1 MDKIINKKI
10 TVNAFVTFS
19 NIEPNL
25 NPSFHQAKTR
35 IMAIESIA
43 NRCNFSTESV
53 VKGLPTLKNVPIVTQ
68 YNSETGNFKGHEFDN
83 DGSAMTYGIGVIPES
98 AEQWIEE
105 VEENGVTKQY
115 LCSDVLLWKRQKKE
129 FEFIQNHKNLSVSME
144 VMITD
149 ATFEN
154 DVYNIDSFYFT
165 AVTVLGIGVTPAFNS
180 ANITF
185 SQQNSDVAQMMFELN
200 NFESEEDTMPK
211 ASMEFEEVSAE
222 PQQAEEPQQT
232 QESEVKQEEVKEPEQ
247 PKEPEVDYK
256 KLLEEE
262 QVESGRT
269 IRELTQER
277 DVLTQ
282 QLEEL
287 KKTQKQE
294 MSDIMKELE
303 DLRSYKSNIEKEQR
317 KVAIDGVLDNFKDL
331 QETDEFKELMKNID
345 ELTPQQLE
353 DKCYAIVG
361 KQARSKRIKQPV
373 IAPKVNITSSQK
385 QQPSTKDDRYGGLLF
400 K

>member
-1 MDKIINKKI
+1 MDKITDKKI

-19 NIEPNL
+19 DIEPNL

-35 IMAIESIA
+35 IMAIESVA
-43 NRCNFSTESV
+43 NRCNFSVESV
-53 VKGLPTLKNVPIVTQ
+53 EKGLPTLKNVPIVTQ
-68 YNSETGNFKGHEFDN
+68 YNTETGNFKGHEFDV

-105 VEENGVTKQY
+105 VEENGVTKHY

-129 FEFIQNHKNLSVSME
+129 FEFIQNHKDLSVSME

-149 ATFEN
+149 ATFDD
-154 DVYNIDSFYFT
+154 DVYNINSFYFT

-185 SQQNSDVAQMMFELN
+185 SQMNNVEQMMFELN
-200 NFESEEDTMPK
+200 NFESEENTMPK
-211 ASMEFEEVSAE
+211 ASKQFEDEQAVE
-222 PQQAEEPQQT
+222 PQEAAEPQQT
-232 QESEVKQEEVKEPEQ
+232 QAEVEQ
-247 PKEPEVDYK
+247 PKEEPKEPEIDYK

-282 QLEEL
+282 QLSDL
-287 KKTQKQE
+287 KKSQSKE
-294 MSDIMKELE
+294 MEEIMKELE

-317 KVAIDGVLDNFKDL
+317 RVAIEGVLDNFKDL
-331 QETDEFKELMKNID
+331 QETDEFKELVKGID

-361 KQARSKRIKQPV
+361 KQARAKRAKQPV
-373 IAPKVNITSSQK
+373 PAPKISITSSTK
-385 QQPSTKDDRYGGLLF
+385 EKPSTKDDRYGGLLF

>member
-1 MDKIINKKI
+1 MDKITDKKI

-19 NIEPNL
+19 DIEPNL

-35 IMAIESIA
+35 IMAIESVA
-43 NRCNFSTESV
+43 NRCNFSVAAVE
-53 VKGLPTLKNVPIVTQ
+53 KGLPTLKNVPIVTQ
-68 YNSETGNFKGHEFDN
+68 YNTETGNFKGHEFDK

-105 VEENGVTKQY
+105 VEENGVTKHY

-129 FEFIQNHKNLSVSME
+129 FEFIQNHKDLSVSME

-154 DVYNIDSFYFT
+154 DIYNIDSFYFT
-165 AVTVLGIGVTPAFNS
+165 AVTVLGIGVAPAFSS

-185 SQQNSDVAQMMFELN
+185 SEQSDVAQMMFELN
-200 NFESEEDTMPK
+200 NFESEENTMPK
-211 ASMEFEEVSAE
+211 ASKQFEEEQPAVEPQEPAE
-222 PQQAEEPQQT
+222 PQPT
-232 QESEVKQEEVKEPEQ
+232 QESGAKEPEQ
-247 PKEPEVDYK
+247 EQTKEPEIDYK

-269 IRELTQER
+269 IRALTEER

-282 QLEEL
+282 QLSDL
-287 KKTQKQE
+287 KKSQSKE
-294 MSDIMKELE
+294 MEEIMKELE

-317 KVAIDGVLDNFKDL
+317 KVAIEGVLDNFKDL
-331 QETDEFKELMKNID
+331 QEVDEFKELMKGID

-361 KQARSKRIKQPV
+361 KQARAKRAKQPV
-373 IAPKVNITSSQK
+373 VAPKVNITSSTK
-385 QQPSTKDDRYGGLLF
+385 EKPSTKDDRYGGLLF

>member
-1 MDKIINKKI
+1 MDKITDKKI

-19 NIEPNL
+19 DIEPNL

-35 IMAIESIA
+35 IMAIESVA
-43 NRCNFSTESV
+43 NRCNFSVEAV
-53 VKGLPTLKNVPIVTQ
+53 EKGLPTLKNVPIVTQ
-68 YNSETGNFKGHEFDN
+68 YNNETGNFKGHEFDK

-105 VEENGVTKQY
+105 VEENGETKHY

-129 FEFIQNHKNLSVSME
+129 FEFIQNHKDLSVSME

-149 ATFEN
+149 ATFDD
-154 DVYNIDSFYFT
+154 DVYNINSFYFT

-185 SQQNSDVAQMMFELN
+185 SQMSNVEQMMFELN
-200 NFESEEDTMPK
+200 NFESEENTMPK
-211 ASMEFEEVSAE
+211 ASKQFEDEQSVE
-222 PQQAEEPQQT
+222 PQETEPQQT
-232 QESEVKQEEVKEPEQ
+232 QAEVEQPKEQ
-247 PKEPEVDYK
+247 PKEPEIDYK

-269 IRELTQER
+269 IRALTEER

-282 QLEEL
+282 QLSDL
-287 KKTQKQE
+287 KKSQSKE
-294 MSDIMKELE
+294 MEEIMKELE

-317 KVAIDGVLDNFKDL
+317 KVAIEGVLDNFKDL
-331 QETDEFKELMKNID
+331 QEVDEFKELMKGID

-361 KQARSKRIKQPV
+361 KQARAKRAKQPQV
-373 IAPKVNITSSQK
+373 APKVNITSSTK
-385 QQPSTKDDRYGGLLF
+385 EKPSAKDDRYGGLLF

>member
-1 MDKIINKKI
+1 MDKITDKKI

-19 NIEPNL
+19 DIEPNL

-35 IMAIESIA
+35 IMAIESVA
-43 NRCNFSTESV
+43 NKCNFSVESV
-53 VKGLPTLKNVPIVTQ
+53 EKGLPTLKNVPIVTQ
-68 YNSETGNFKGHEFDN
+68 YNTETGNFKGHEFDV

-105 VEENGVTKQY
+105 VEENGETKHY

-129 FEFIQNHKNLSVSME
+129 FEFIQNHKDLSVSME

-149 ATFEN
+149 ATFDD
-154 DVYNIDSFYFT
+154 DVYNINSFYFT

-185 SQQNSDVAQMMFELN
+185 SQMNNVEQMMFELN
-200 NFESEEDTMPK
+200 NFESEENTMPK
-211 ASMEFEEVSAE
+211 ASKQFEEEQSVE
-222 PQQAEEPQQT
+222 PQETEPQPT
-232 QESEVKQEEVKEPEQ
+232 QESGVKEPEQEQ

-287 KKTQKQE
+287 KKSQSKE
-294 MSDIMKELE
+294 MEEIMKELE
-303 DLRSYKSNIEKEQR
+303 DLRSYKTNIEKEQR
-317 KVAIDGVLDNFKDL
+317 KVAIDGVLDNFRDL
-331 QETDEFKELMKNID
+331 QDTDEFKELIKGID
-345 ELTPQQLE
+345 DLTPQQLE

-361 KQARSKRIKQPV
+361 KQARAKRQKQPQV
-373 IAPKVNITSSQK
+373 APKVNITASTK
-385 QQPSTKDDRYGGLLF
+385 EKPSTKDDRYGGLLY

>member
-1 MDKIINKKI
+1 MDKITDKKI

-19 NIEPNL
+19 DIEPNL

-35 IMAIESIA
+35 IMAIESVA
-43 NRCNFSTESV
+43 NRCNFSVESV
-53 VKGLPTLKNVPIVTQ
+53 EKGLPTLKNVPIVTQ
-68 YNSETGNFKGHEFDN
+68 YNTETGNFKGHEFDV

-105 VEENGVTKQY
+105 VEENGVTKHY

-129 FEFIQNHKNLSVSME
+129 FEFIQNHKDLSVSME

-149 ATFEN
+149 ATFDD
-154 DVYNIDSFYFT
+154 DVYNINSFYFT

-185 SQQNSDVAQMMFELN
+185 SQMNNVEQMMFELN
-200 NFESEEDTMPK
+200 NFESEETAMSVDK
-211 ASMEFEEVSAE
+211 QFEEEQAVE
-222 PQQAEEPQQT
+222 PQEAAEPQQT
-232 QESEVKQEEVKEPEQ
+232 QAEVEQ
-247 PKEPEVDYK
+247 PKEEPKEPEIDYK

-269 IRELTQER
+269 IRALTEER

-282 QLEEL
+282 QLSDL
-287 KKTQKQE
+287 KKSQSKE
-294 MSDIMKELE
+294 MEEIMKELE

-317 KVAIDGVLDNFKDL
+317 RVAIEGVLDNFKDL
-331 QETDEFKELMKNID
+331 QETDEFKELVKGID

-361 KQARSKRIKQPV
+361 KQARAKRVKQPV
-373 IAPKVNITSSQK
+373 PAPKVNITSSTK
-385 QQPSTKDDRYGGLLF
+385 EKPSTKDDRYGGLLF

>member
-1 MDKIINKKI
+1 MDKITDKKI

-19 NIEPNL
+19 DIEPNL

-35 IMAIESIA
+35 IMAIESVA
-43 NRCNFSTESV
+43 NRCNFSVESV
-53 VKGLPTLKNVPIVTQ
+53 EKGLPTLKNVPIVTQ
-68 YNSETGNFKGHEFDN
+68 YNTETGNFKGHEFDV

-105 VEENGVTKQY
+105 VEENGETKHY

-129 FEFIQNHKNLSVSME
+129 FEFIQNHKDLSVSME

-149 ATFEN
+149 ATFDD
-154 DVYNIDSFYFT
+154 DVYNINSFYFT

-185 SQQNSDVAQMMFELN
+185 SQMNNVEQMMFELN
-200 NFESEEDTMPK
+200 NFESEENTMPK
-211 ASMEFEEVSAE
+211 ASKQFEDEQAVE
-222 PQQAEEPQQT
+222 PQEAAEPQQT
-232 QESEVKQEEVKEPEQ
+232 QAEVEQ
-247 PKEPEVDYK
+247 PKEEPKEPEIDYK

-287 KKTQKQE
+287 KKSQSKE
-294 MSDIMKELE
+294 MEEIMKELE
-303 DLRSYKSNIEKEQR
+303 DLRSYKTNIEKEQR
-317 KVAIDGVLDNFKDL
+317 KVAIDGVLDNFRDL
-331 QETDEFKELMKNID
+331 QDTDEFKELIKGID
-345 ELTPQQLE
+345 DLTPQQLE

-361 KQARSKRIKQPV
+361 KQARAKRQKQPQV
-373 IAPKVNITSSQK
+373 APKVNITASTK
-385 QQPSTKDDRYGGLLF
+385 EKPSTKDDRYGGLLY

>member
-1 MDKIINKKI
+1 MDKITDKKI

-19 NIEPNL
+19 DIEPNL

-35 IMAIESIA
+35 IMAIESVA
-43 NRCNFSTESV
+43 NRCNFSVAAVE
-53 VKGLPTLKNVPIVTQ
+53 KGLPTLKNVPIVTQ
-68 YNSETGNFKGHEFDN
+68 YNTETGNFKGHEFDK

-105 VEENGVTKQY
+105 VEENGVTKHY

-129 FEFIQNHKNLSVSME
+129 FEFIQNHKDLSVSME

-154 DVYNIDSFYFT
+154 DIYNIDSFYFT
-165 AVTVLGIGVTPAFNS
+165 AVTVLGIGVTPAFSS

-185 SQQNSDVAQMMFELN
+185 SEQSDVAQMMFELN
-200 NFESEEDTMPK
+200 NFESEENTMPK
-211 ASMEFEEVSAE
+211 ASKQFEEEQPAVE
-222 PQQAEEPQQT
+222 PQEPAEPQQT
-232 QESEVKQEEVKEPEQ
+232 QAEVEQ
-247 PKEPEVDYK
+247 PKEEPKEPEIDYK

-269 IRELTQER
+269 IRALTEER

-282 QLEEL
+282 QLSDL
-287 KKTQKQE
+287 KKSQSKE
-294 MSDIMKELE
+294 MEEIMKELE

-317 KVAIDGVLDNFKDL
+317 KVAIEGVLDNFKDL
-331 QETDEFKELMKNID
+331 QEVDEFKELMKGID

-361 KQARSKRIKQPV
+361 KQARAKRAKQPV
-373 IAPKVNITSSQK
+373 VAPKVNITSSTK
-385 QQPSTKDDRYGGLLF
+385 EKPSTKDDRYGGLLF

>member
-1 MDKIINKKI
+1 MDKITDKKI
-10 TVNAFVTFS
+10 TVNAFVSFS
-19 NIEPNL
+19 DIEPNL

-35 IMAIESIA
+35 IMAIESVA
-43 NRCNFSTESV
+43 NRCNFSAESV

-68 YNSETGNFKGHEFDN
+68 YNPETGNFKGHEFDT

-105 VEENGVTKQY
+105 VEENGETKHY

-129 FEFIQNHKNLSVSME
+129 FEFIQNHKDLSVSME

-149 ATFEN
+149 ATFDD
-154 DVYNIDSFYFT
+154 DVYNINSFYFT
-165 AVTVLGIGVTPAFNS
+165 AVTVLGIGVNPAFNS

-200 NFESEEDTMPK
+200 NFEREEDTMPK
-211 ASMEFEEVSAE
+211 AGTQFEEQQQEQVE
-222 PQQAEEPQQT
+222 PEVEKQPQEQ
-232 QESEVKQEEVKEPEQ
+232 EQ

-269 IRELTQER
+269 IRALTEER

-282 QLEEL
+282 QLDEL
-287 KKTQKQE
+287 KKSHSKE
-294 MSDIMKELE
+294 LDEVMKELE

-317 KVAIDGVLDNFKDL
+317 KVAIEGVLDNFKDL
-331 QETDEFKELMKNID
+331 QEVDEFKELMKGID

-361 KQARSKRIKQPV
+361 KQARAKRAKQPV
-373 IAPKVNITSSQK
+373 VAPKVSITSSTK
-385 QQPSTKDDRYGGLLF
+385 EKPSTKDDRYGGLLF

>member
-1 MDKIINKKI
+1 MDKITDKKI

-19 NIEPNL
+19 DIEPNL

-35 IMAIESIA
+35 IMAIESVA
-43 NRCNFSTESV
+43 NRCNFSVESV
-53 VKGLPTLKNVPIVTQ
+53 EKGLPTLKNVPIVTQ
-68 YNSETGNFKGHEFDN
+68 YNTETGNFKGHEFDV

-105 VEENGVTKQY
+105 VEENGETKHY

-129 FEFIQNHKNLSVSME
+129 FEFIQNHKDLSVSME

-149 ATFEN
+149 ATFDD
-154 DVYNIDSFYFT
+154 DVYNINSFYFT

-185 SQQNSDVAQMMFELN
+185 SQMNNVEQMMFELN
-200 NFESEEDTMPK
+200 NFESEENTMPK
-211 ASMEFEEVSAE
+211 ASKQFEEEQSVE
-222 PQQAEEPQQT
+222 PQETEPQQT
-232 QESEVKQEEVKEPEQ
+232 QVEVEQPKEE

-269 IRELTQER
+269 IRALTEER

-282 QLEEL
+282 QLSDL
-287 KKTQKQE
+287 KKSQSKE
-294 MSDIMKELE
+294 MEEIMKELE

-317 KVAIDGVLDNFKDL
+317 KVAIEGVLDNFKDL
-331 QETDEFKELMKNID
+331 QEVDEFKELMKGID

-361 KQARSKRIKQPV
+361 KQARAKRAKQPV
-373 IAPKVNITSSQK
+373 VAPKVNITSSTK
-385 QQPSTKDDRYGGLLF
+385 EKPSTKDDRYGGLLF

>member
-1 MDKIINKKI
+1 MDKITDKKI

-19 NIEPNL
+19 DIEPNL

-35 IMAIESIA
+35 IMAIESVA
-43 NRCNFSTESV
+43 NRCNFSVESV
-53 VKGLPTLKNVPIVTQ
+53 EKGLPTLKNVPIVTQ
-68 YNSETGNFKGHEFDN
+68 YNTETGNFKGHEFDV

-105 VEENGVTKQY
+105 VEENGVTKHY

-129 FEFIQNHKNLSVSME
+129 FEFIQNHKDLSVSME

-149 ATFEN
+149 ATFDD
-154 DVYNIDSFYFT
+154 DVYNINSFYFT

-185 SQQNSDVAQMMFELN
+185 SQMNNVEQMMFELN
-200 NFESEEDTMPK
+200 NFESEENTMPK
-211 ASMEFEEVSAE
+211 ASKQFEEEQAVEPQEAAE
-222 PQQAEEPQQT
+222 PQQTKAE
-232 QESEVKQEEVKEPEQ
+232 VEQ
-247 PKEPEVDYK
+247 PKEEPKEPDIDYK

-269 IRELTQER
+269 IRALTEER

-282 QLEEL
+282 QLSDL
-287 KKTQKQE
+287 KKSQSKE
-294 MSDIMKELE
+294 MEEIMKELE

-317 KVAIDGVLDNFKDL
+317 KVAIEGVLDNFKDL
-331 QETDEFKELMKNID
+331 QEVDEFKELMKGID
-345 ELTPQQLE
+345 NLTPQQLE

-361 KQARSKRIKQPV
+361 KQARAKRAKQPV
-373 IAPKVNITSSQK
+373 VAPKVNITSSTK
-385 QQPSTKDDRYGGLLF
+385 EKPSTKDDRYGGLLF

>member
-1 MDKIINKKI
+1 MDKITDKKI

-19 NIEPNL
+19 DIEPNL

-35 IMAIESIA
+35 IMAIESVA
-43 NRCNFSTESV
+43 NRCNFSVESV
-53 VKGLPTLKNVPIVTQ
+53 EKGLPTLKNVPIVTQ
-68 YNSETGNFKGHEFDN
+68 YNTETGNFKGHEFDV

-105 VEENGVTKQY
+105 VEENGVTKHY

-129 FEFIQNHKNLSVSME
+129 FEFIQNHKDLSVSME

-149 ATFEN
+149 ATFDD
-154 DVYNIDSFYFT
+154 DVYNINSFYFT

-185 SQQNSDVAQMMFELN
+185 SQMNNVEQMMFELN
-200 NFESEEDTMPK
+200 NFESEENTMPK
-211 ASMEFEEVSAE
+211 ASKQFEDEQAVE
-222 PQQAEEPQQT
+222 PQEAAEPQQT
-232 QESEVKQEEVKEPEQ
+232 QAEVEQ
-247 PKEPEVDYK
+247 PKEEPKEPEIDYK

-269 IRELTQER
+269 IRALTEER

-282 QLEEL
+282 QLSDL
-287 KKTQKQE
+287 KKSQSKE
-294 MSDIMKELE
+294 MEEIMKELE

-317 KVAIDGVLDNFKDL
+317 KVAIEGVLDNFKDL
-331 QETDEFKELMKNID
+331 QEVDEFKELMKGID
-345 ELTPQQLE
+345 NLTPQQLE

-361 KQARSKRIKQPV
+361 KQARAKRAKQPV
-373 IAPKVNITSSQK
+373 VAPKVNITSSTK
-385 QQPSTKDDRYGGLLF
+385 EKPSTKDDRYGGLLF

>member
-1 MDKIINKKI
+1 MDKITDKKI
-10 TVNAFVTFS
+10 TVNAFVSFS
-19 NIEPNL
+19 DIEPNL

-35 IMAIESIA
+35 IMAIESVA

-68 YNSETGNFKGHEFDN
+68 YNPETGNFKGHEFDT

-105 VEENGVTKQY
+105 VEENGETKHY

-129 FEFIQNHKNLSVSME
+129 FEFIQNHKDLSVSME

-149 ATFEN
+149 ATFDD
-154 DVYNIDSFYFT
+154 DVYNINSFYFT
-165 AVTVLGIGVTPAFNS
+165 AVTVLGIGVNPAFNS

-200 NFESEEDTMPK
+200 NFEREEDTMPK
-211 ASMEFEEVSAE
+211 AGTQFEEEQQQQEQVE
-222 PQQAEEPQQT
+222 PEVEKQPQEPEQKRQ
-232 QESEVKQEEVKEPEQ
+232 EQ

-256 KLLEEE
+256 KMLEEE

-269 IRELTQER
+269 IRALTEER

-282 QLEEL
+282 QLDEL
-287 KKTQKQE
+287 KKSHSKE
-294 MSDIMKELE
+294 LEEVMKELE

-331 QETDEFKELMKNID
+331 QEVDEFKELVKNID
-345 ELTPQQLE
+345 NLTPQQLE

-361 KQARSKRIKQPV
+361 KQARAKRAKQPV
-373 IAPKVNITSSQK
+373 VAPKVNITSSTK
-385 QQPSTKDDRYGGLLF
+385 EKPSTKDDRYGGLLF

>member
-1 MDKIINKKI
+1 MDKITDKKI

-19 NIEPNL
+19 DIEPNL

-35 IMAIESIA
+35 IMAIESVA
-43 NRCNFSTESV
+43 NRCNFSVAAVE
-53 VKGLPTLKNVPIVTQ
+53 KGLPTLKNVPIVTQ
-68 YNSETGNFKGHEFDN
+68 YNTETGNFKGHEFDK

-105 VEENGVTKQY
+105 VEENGVTKHY

-129 FEFIQNHKNLSVSME
+129 FEFIQNHKDLSVSME

-154 DVYNIDSFYFT
+154 DIYNIDSFYFT
-165 AVTVLGIGVTPAFNS
+165 AVTVLGIGVAPAFSS

-185 SQQNSDVAQMMFELN
+185 SEQSDVAQMMFELN
-200 NFESEEDTMPK
+200 NFESEENTMPK
-211 ASMEFEEVSAE
+211 ASKQFEDEQPAVE
-222 PQQAEEPQQT
+222 PQEPAEPQQT
-232 QESEVKQEEVKEPEQ
+232 QAEVEQ
-247 PKEPEVDYK
+247 PKEEPKEPEIDYK

-269 IRELTQER
+269 IRALTEER

-282 QLEEL
+282 QLSDL
-287 KKTQKQE
+287 KKSQSKE
-294 MSDIMKELE
+294 MEEIMKELE

-317 KVAIDGVLDNFKDL
+317 KVAIEGVLDNFKDL
-331 QETDEFKELMKNID
+331 QEVDEFKELIKGID

-361 KQARSKRIKQPV
+361 KQARAKRAKQPV
-373 IAPKVNITSSQK
+373 VAPKVNITSSTK
-385 QQPSTKDDRYGGLLF
+385 EKPSTKDDRYGGLLF

>member
-1 MDKIINKKI
+1 MDKITDKKI

-19 NIEPNL
+19 DIEPNL

-35 IMAIESIA
+35 IMAIESVA
-43 NRCNFSTESV
+43 NRCNFSVAAVE
-53 VKGLPTLKNVPIVTQ
+53 KGLPTLKNVPIVTQ
-68 YNSETGNFKGHEFDN
+68 YNTETGNFKGHEFDK

-105 VEENGVTKQY
+105 VEENGVTKHY

-129 FEFIQNHKNLSVSME
+129 FEFIQNHKDLSVSME

-154 DVYNIDSFYFT
+154 DIYNIDSFYFT
-165 AVTVLGIGVTPAFNS
+165 AVTVLGIGVAPAFSS

-185 SQQNSDVAQMMFELN
+185 SEQSDVAQMMFELN
-200 NFESEEDTMPK
+200 NFESEENTMPK
-211 ASMEFEEVSAE
+211 AGKQFEDEQQQAE
-222 PQQAEEPQQT
+222 PQQAEPQPT
-232 QESEVKQEEVKEPEQ
+232 QESGAKEPEQEQ
-247 PKEPEVDYK
+247 PKEPEIDYK

-269 IRELTQER
+269 IRALTEER

-282 QLEEL
+282 QLSDL
-287 KKTQKQE
+287 KKSQSKE
-294 MSDIMKELE
+294 MEEIMKELE

-317 KVAIDGVLDNFKDL
+317 KVAIEGVLDNFKDL
-331 QETDEFKELMKNID
+331 QEVDEFKELIKGID

-361 KQARSKRIKQPV
+361 KQARAKRAKQPV
-373 IAPKVNITSSQK
+373 VAPKVSITSSTK
-385 QQPSTKDDRYGGLLF
+385 EKPSAKDDRYGGLLF

>member
-1 MDKIINKKI
+1 MDKITDKKI

-19 NIEPNL
+19 DIEPNL

-35 IMAIESIA
+35 IMAIESVA
-43 NRCNFSTESV
+43 NRCNFSVESV
-53 VKGLPTLKNVPIVTQ
+53 EKGLPTLKNVPIVTQ
-68 YNSETGNFKGHEFDN
+68 YNTETGNFKGHEFDV

-105 VEENGVTKQY
+105 VEENGVTKHY

-129 FEFIQNHKNLSVSME
+129 FEFIQNHKDLSVSME

-154 DVYNIDSFYFT
+154 DIYNIDSFYFT

-185 SQQNSDVAQMMFELN
+185 SQMNNVEQMMFELN
-200 NFESEEDTMPK
+200 NFESEENTMPK
-211 ASMEFEEVSAE
+211 AGKQFEDEQQQAE
-222 PQQAEEPQQT
+222 PQQAEPQPT
-232 QESEVKQEEVKEPEQ
+232 QESGAKEPEQEQ
-247 PKEPEVDYK
+247 PKEPEIDYK

-269 IRELTQER
+269 IRALTEER

-282 QLEEL
+282 QLSDL
-287 KKTQKQE
+287 KKSQSKE
-294 MSDIMKELE
+294 MEEIMKELE

-317 KVAIDGVLDNFKDL
+317 RVAIEGVLDNFKDL
-331 QETDEFKELMKNID
+331 QETDEFKELVKGID
-345 ELTPQQLE
+345 NLTPQQLE

-361 KQARSKRIKQPV
+361 KQARAKRAKQPV
-373 IAPKVNITSSQK
+373 VAPKVNITSSTK
-385 QQPSTKDDRYGGLLF
+385 EKPSTKDDRYGGLLF